1 MHSYDPFFHF
11 FRTLL
16 MGIFAKYVMG
26 QKRFIEWT
34 QCSGVDCIDEIGTD
48 ITVVWDIVIRP
59 LLFGS
64 IGAALDFR
72 MLPQESL
79 FKSILIVVIGLFIR
93 LPTAFMSVYGQN
105 LNTRERV
112 FVAAAWTPKA
122 TVQAA
127 LCSVPLTMI
136 RKYYADSGNIDEL
149 VTWGVQILS
158 TAILAIII
166 TAPVGLFLIQFLGPY
181 LLSNDSQ

>member
-1 MHSYDPFFHF
+1 
-11 FRTLL
+11 
-16 MGIFAKYVMG
+16 MGIFAKYIMG

-34 QCSGVDCIDEIGTD
+34 HSGVFCIGSHKSEETEPAEIDEIGTD
-48 ITVVWDIVIRP
+48 ITVVWDVVLRP

-79 FKSILIVVIGLFIR
+79 FNSILIVVIGLFIR
-93 LPTAFMSVYGQN
+93 VPTAFMSVYGQH

-122 TVQAA
+122 SVQAA

-149 VTWGVQILS
+149 VTWGVS
-158 TAILAIII
+158 
-166 TAPVGLFLIQFLGPY
+166 
-181 LLSNDSQ
+181 